1 MSIMEIKRNFYL
13 QELIDRMHNGLIKVV
28 TGIRRSGKSYLLFN
42 IFREYLISQKVD
54 ENHIIAI
61 TLDSYENIKYRK
73 PQILLPY
80 IKSLIVD
87 NDDYFIFLDEVQMLE
102 NFEDVL
108 NSLLRIQN
116 VDIYVTGSNSKFLSR
131 DVITEFRGRGDEI
144 HIYPL
149 SFCEFMS
156 VYKGDRYDGWAD
168 YITYGGLPLIATM
181 KTDKQKTNY
190 LVKLFEETYI
200 KDIVSRNSIEKIQE
214 LNDLINI
221 LSSNIG
227 TLTNPLKIAATF
239 KSVVQ
244 SNISINTIR
253 QYIDYLKDAFL
264 INEANRYDV
273 KGRKY
278 IGSPLKYYFEDVG
291 LRNARIGFRQ
301 TEETHLMENIVYNE
315 LKMRGYQVDVGI
327 IYKRIRRPDGVQEKK
342 QLEVDF
348 VANLGNK
355 RYYLQSALNM
365 PTDEKMQQEKASLIN
380 IKDSFKKII
389 IVKDVVK
396 IQRDNY
402 GITTMSIFDFLLNE
416 NSLDL

>member
-1 MSIMEIKRNFYL
+1 MEIKRDYYL

-42 IFREYLISQKVD
+42 IFREYLLSQKVD
-54 ENHIIAI
+54 EKHIISI
-61 TLDSYENIKYRK
+61 TLDSYENKEYRK

-80 IKSLIVD
+80 IKSMIID
-87 NDDYFIFLDEVQMLE
+87 NADYYIFLDEVQMLE
-102 NFEDVL
+102 SFEEVL
-108 NSLLRIQN
+108 NSLMRIKN

-149 SFCEFMS
+149 SFSEFMS
-156 VYKGDRYDGWAD
+156 VYNGDRYDGWAD
-168 YITYGGLPLIATM
+168 YITFGGLPLIATM
-181 KTDKQKTNY
+181 KTDKQKSSY
-190 LVKLFEETYI
+190 LAKLFEETYI
-200 KDIVSRNSIEKIQE
+200 KDIVSRNSIERIQE

-227 TLTNPLKIAATF
+227 TLTNPSKIEATF
-239 KSVVQ
+239 KSIVN

-291 LRNARIGFRQ
+291 LRNARIGFSQ
-301 TEETHLMENIVYNE
+301 TEETHLMENVIYNE
-315 LKMRGYQVDVGI
+315 LRMRGYQVDVGI
-327 IYKRIRRPDGVQEKK
+327 VYKRIRRQDNVQEKK

-348 VANLGNK
+348 IANLGNK
-355 RYYLQSALNM
+355 RYYIQSALNM
-365 PTDEKMQQEKASLIN
+365 PTEEKMEQEKASLIN

-389 IVKDVVK
+389 IVKDVIK

-402 GITTMSIFDFLLNE
+402 GITTMSIFDFLLKE

>member
-1 MSIMEIKRNFYL
+1 MEIKRDYYL

-42 IFREYLISQKVD
+42 IFREYLLSQKVD
-54 ENHIIAI
+54 EKHIISI
-61 TLDSYENIKYRK
+61 TLDSYENKEYRK

-80 IKSLIVD
+80 IKSMIID
-87 NDDYFIFLDEVQMLE
+87 NADYYIFIDEVQMLE
-102 NFEDVL
+102 YFEEVL
-108 NSLLRIQN
+108 NSLMRIKN

-149 SFCEFMS
+149 TFSEFMS
-156 VYKGDRYDGWAD
+156 VYNGDRYDGWAD
-168 YITYGGLPLIATM
+168 YITFGGLPLIATM
-181 KTDKQKTNY
+181 KTDKQKSNY
-190 LVKLFEETYI
+190 LAKLFEETYI
-200 KDIVSRNSIEKIQE
+200 KDIVSRNSIERIQE

-227 TLTNPLKIAATF
+227 TLTNPSKIEATF
-239 KSVVQ
+239 KSIVN

-301 TEETHLMENIVYNE
+301 TEETHLMENVIYNE
-315 LKMRGYQVDVGI
+315 LRMRGYQVDVGI
-327 IYKRIRRPDGVQEKK
+327 VYKRIRRQDNVQEKK

-348 VANLGNK
+348 IANLGNK
-355 RYYLQSALNM
+355 RYYIQSALNM
-365 PTDEKMQQEKASLIN
+365 PTEEKMEQEKASLIN

-389 IVKDVVK
+389 IVKDVIK
-396 IQRDNY
+396 IQRDSY
-402 GITTMSIFDFLLNE
+402 GITTMSIFDFLLKE

>member
-1 MSIMEIKRNFYL
+1 MEIKRDYYL

-42 IFREYLISQKVD
+42 IFREYLLSQKVD
-54 ENHIIAI
+54 EKHIISI
-61 TLDSYENIKYRK
+61 TLDSYENKEYRK

-80 IKSLIVD
+80 IKSMIID
-87 NDDYFIFLDEVQMLE
+87 NADYYIFIDEVQMLE
-102 NFEDVL
+102 SFEEVL
-108 NSLLRIQN
+108 NSLMRIKN

-149 SFCEFMS
+149 TFSEFMS
-156 VYKGDRYDGWAD
+156 VYNGDRYDGWAD
-168 YITYGGLPLIATM
+168 YITFGGLPLIATM
-181 KTDKQKTNY
+181 KTDKQKSSY
-190 LVKLFEETYI
+190 LAKLFEETYI
-200 KDIVSRNSIEKIQE
+200 KDIVSRNSIERIQE

-227 TLTNPLKIAATF
+227 TLTNPSKIEATF
-239 KSVVQ
+239 KSIVN

-301 TEETHLMENIVYNE
+301 TEETHLMENVIYNE
-315 LKMRGYQVDVGI
+315 LRMRGYQVDVGI
-327 IYKRIRRPDGVQEKK
+327 VYKRIRRQDNVQEKK

-348 VANLGNK
+348 IANLGNK
-355 RYYLQSALNM
+355 RYYIQSALNM
-365 PTDEKMQQEKASLIN
+365 PTEEKMEQEKASLIN

-389 IVKDVVK
+389 IVKDVIK

-402 GITTMSIFDFLLNE
+402 GITTMSIFDFLLKE

>member
-1 MSIMEIKRNFYL
+1 MEIKRNKYL
-13 QELIDRMHNGLIKVV
+13 NDLIIRMNNGMIKVV
-28 TGIRRSGKSYLLFN
+28 TGIRRSGKSYL
-42 IFREYLISQKVD
+42 IFKIFKKYLLQNNVPES
-54 ENHIIAI
+54 HIISI
-61 TLDSYENIKYRK
+61 ILDKREERVYRK
-73 PQILLPY
+73 PDVILEY
-80 IKSLIVD
+80 IKSKIIDSDNYYILI
-87 NDDYFIFLDEVQMLE
+87 DEIQLLE
-102 NFEDVL
+102 NFEEVL
-108 NSLLRIQN
+108 NSLMRIKN

-149 SFCEFMS
+149 SFSEFMS
-156 VYKGDRYDGWAD
+156 VYNGDRYDGWAD
-168 YITYGGLPLIATM
+168 YITFGGLPLIATM
-181 KTDKQKTNY
+181 KTDKQKSSY
-190 LVKLFEETYI
+190 LAKLFEETYI
-200 KDIVSRNSIEKIQE
+200 KDIVSRNSIERIQE

-227 TLTNPLKIAATF
+227 TLTNPSKIEATF
-239 KSVVQ
+239 KSIVN

-301 TEETHLMENIVYNE
+301 TEETHLMENVIYNE
-315 LKMRGYQVDVGI
+315 LRMRGYQVDVGI
-327 IYKRIRRPDGVQEKK
+327 VYKRIRRQDNVQEKK

-348 VANLGNK
+348 IANLGNK
-355 RYYLQSALNM
+355 RYYIQSALNM
-365 PTDEKMQQEKASLIN
+365 PTEEKMEQEKASLIN

-389 IVKDVVK
+389 IVKDVIK

-402 GITTMSIFDFLLNE
+402 GITTMSIFDFLLKE

>member
-1 MSIMEIKRNFYL
+1 MEIKRDYYL

-42 IFREYLISQKVD
+42 IFREYLLSQKVD
-54 ENHIIAI
+54 EKHIISI
-61 TLDSYENIKYRK
+61 TLDSYENKEYRK

-80 IKSLIVD
+80 IKSMIID
-87 NDDYFIFLDEVQMLE
+87 NADYYIFLDEVQMLE
-102 NFEDVL
+102 SFEEVL
-108 NSLLRIQN
+108 NSLMRIKN

-149 SFCEFMS
+149 TFSEFMS
-156 VYKGDRYDGWAD
+156 VYNGDRYDGWAD
-168 YITYGGLPLIATM
+168 YITFGGLPLIATM
-181 KTDKQKTNY
+181 KTDKQKSNY
-190 LVKLFEETYI
+190 LAKLFEETYI

-227 TLTNPLKIAATF
+227 TLTNPSKIEATF
-239 KSVVQ
+239 KSIVN

-301 TEETHLMENIVYNE
+301 TEETHLMENVIYNE
-315 LKMRGYQVDVGI
+315 LRMRGYQVDVGI
-327 IYKRIRRPDGVQEKK
+327 VYKRIRRQDNVQEKK

-348 VANLGNK
+348 IANLGNK
-355 RYYLQSALNM
+355 RYNIQSALNM
-365 PTDEKMQQEKASLIN
+365 PTEEKMEKEKASLIN

-389 IVKDVVK
+389 IVKDVIK

-402 GITTMSIFDFLLNE
+402 GITTMSIFDFLLKE

>member
-1 MSIMEIKRNFYL
+1 MEIKRDYYL

-42 IFREYLISQKVD
+42 IFREYLLSQKVD
-54 ENHIIAI
+54 EKHIISI
-61 TLDSYENIKYRK
+61 TLDSYENKEYRK

-80 IKSLIVD
+80 IKSMIID
-87 NDDYFIFLDEVQMLE
+87 NSDYYIFLDEVQMLE
-102 NFEDVL
+102 SFEEVL
-108 NSLLRIQN
+108 NSLMRIKN

-149 SFCEFMS
+149 TFSEFMS
-156 VYKGDRYDGWAD
+156 VYNGDRYDGWAD
-168 YITYGGLPLIATM
+168 YITFGGLPLIATM
-181 KTDKQKTNY
+181 KTDKQKSNY
-190 LVKLFEETYI
+190 LAKLFEETYI

-227 TLTNPLKIAATF
+227 TLTNPSKIEATF
-239 KSVVQ
+239 KSIVN

-301 TEETHLMENIVYNE
+301 TEETHLMENVIYNE
-315 LKMRGYQVDVGI
+315 LRMRGYQVDVGI
-327 IYKRIRRPDGVQEKK
+327 VYKRIRRQDNVQEKK

-348 VANLGNK
+348 IANLGNK
-355 RYYLQSALNM
+355 RYYIQSALNM
-365 PTDEKMQQEKASLIN
+365 PTEEKMEQEKASLIN

-389 IVKDVVK
+389 IVKDVIK

-402 GITTMSIFDFLLNE
+402 GITTMSIFDFLLKE

>member
-1 MSIMEIKRNFYL
+1 MEIKRDYYL

-42 IFREYLISQKVD
+42 IFREYLLSQKVD
-54 ENHIIAI
+54 EKHIISI
-61 TLDSYENIKYRK
+61 TLDSYENKEYRK

-80 IKSLIVD
+80 IKSLIID
-87 NDDYFIFLDEVQMLE
+87 NADYYIILDEVQMLE
-102 NFEDVL
+102 DFEEVL
-108 NSLLRIQN
+108 NSLMRIKN

-149 SFCEFMS
+149 SFSEFMS
-156 VYKGDRYDGWAD
+156 VYSGDRYDGWAD

-181 KTDKQKTNY
+181 KTDKQKSNY
-190 LVKLFEETYI
+190 LAKLFEETYI

-227 TLTNPLKIAATF
+227 TLTNPSKIEATF
-239 KSVVQ
+239 KSIVN

-301 TEETHLMENIVYNE
+301 TEETHLMENVIYNE
-315 LKMRGYQVDVGI
+315 LRMRGYQVDVGI
-327 IYKRIRRPDGVQEKK
+327 VYKRIRRQDNVQEKR

-348 VANLGNK
+348 IANLGNK
-355 RYYLQSALNM
+355 RYYIQSALNM
-365 PTDEKMQQEKASLIN
+365 PTEEKMEQEKASLIN

-389 IVKDVVK
+389 IVKDVIK

-402 GITTMSIFDFLLNE
+402 GITTMSIFDFLLKE